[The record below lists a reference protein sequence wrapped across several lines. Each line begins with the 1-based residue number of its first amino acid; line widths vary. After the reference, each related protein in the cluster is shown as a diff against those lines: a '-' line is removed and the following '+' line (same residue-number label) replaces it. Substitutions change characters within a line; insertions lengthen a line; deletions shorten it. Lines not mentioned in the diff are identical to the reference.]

1 MDATTYLDHTDDL
14 AAVAA
19 IPMAMIEAWNRGDG
33 GGFAARFGDAADFI
47 AFEGTHLR
55 GRDAIAEFHTRLF
68 ATDLAGSRL
77 EGGVRFVRALDDDHA
92 VVSAV
97 AGTILPGEASRNPA
111 RESMQLFVAVRSDD
125 GWTIEA
131 VQNARQLT
139 LERQYL
145 LDRLADLTPDQLQ
158 EVTDLVA
165 ELAG

>member
-1 MDATTYLDHTDDL
+1 MDATTHSDGIDDL

-33 GGFAARFGDAADFI
+33 DAFAARFGDGADFV

-55 GRDAIAEFHTRLF
+55 GRDAIAEFHARLF

-77 EGGVRFVRALDDDHA
+77 EGEVRFARALDDDHA

-97 AGTILPGEASRNPA
+97 AGTILPGEATRNPA
-111 RESMQLFVAVRSDD
+111 RESMQLFVAVRTDA
-125 GWTIEA
+125 GWRIEA

-145 LDRLADLTPDQLQ
+145 LDRLGDLTPDQLQ
-158 EVTDLVA
+158 EVTELVTK
-165 ELAG
+165 LAG